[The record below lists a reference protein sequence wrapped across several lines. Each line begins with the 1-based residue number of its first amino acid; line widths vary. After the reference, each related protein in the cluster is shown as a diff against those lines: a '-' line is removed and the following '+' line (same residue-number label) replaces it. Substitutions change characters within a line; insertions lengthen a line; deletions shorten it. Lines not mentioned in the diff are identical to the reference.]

1 MKKIYLTIVLM
12 LVVVASHAQDYTI
25 NGTFASRDG
34 KPSDQLIIRKG
45 GTEVTFQNAWFA
57 GIYMLN
63 DGKVLKASWNNT
75 KKCYAIYG
83 IGQIILGPTRA
94 SNGAVKTDDIS
105 YNIFIYM
112 IPNELKKIRVDVEE
126 IISFKIRSRDR
137 IITGNSTNLFSYI
150 MEGGADPKDQPKI
163 ELAKLTEEQIELYS
177 ILIAR
182 MYKPLFQSLEIDPKR
197 LAGYDFK
204 YDLKMSGTP
213 LEWANS
219 FSITDVLFE
228 TLTVDVDKFGG
239 NRRFSGPADFAEYF
253 AKLELNIFT
262 ANNLQTNL
270 GFIVKGTQP
279 TGGYRANY
287 LYLRLKEKVESIENY
302 TKTFS
307 LSKTDFSNASI
318 RFYGS
323 LIEFNPYASPESNH
337 FYSENDNVML
347 NQTSFKE
354 VTFKNLFIGKN
365 YFDIQKGKD
374 TLRIHF
380 TITPN

>member
-1 MKKIYLTIVLM
+1 
-12 LVVVASHAQDYTI
+12 
-25 NGTFASRDG
+25 
-34 KPSDQLIIRKG
+34 
-45 GTEVTFQNAWFA
+45 
-57 GIYMLN
+57 
-63 DGKVLKASWNNT
+63 
-75 KKCYAIYG
+75 
-83 IGQIILGPTRA
+83 
-94 SNGAVKTDDIS
+94 
-105 YNIFIYM
+105 
-112 IPNELKKIRVDVEE
+112 
-126 IISFKIRSRDR
+126 
-137 IITGNSTNLFSYI
+137 
-150 MEGGADPKDQPKI
+150 
-163 ELAKLTEEQIELYS
+163 
-177 ILIAR
+177 

-354 VTFKNLFIGKN
+354 VTFKNLFEGYN
-365 YFDIQKGKD
+365 YLDIQKGKD